1 MLEKMFKQQAGGS
14 HCHVCMLSP
23 SMNGLCGTPCSPDLV
38 GQDLGQWSC
47 PILSLGSEQCL
58 LSVETQVSGNSLS
71 HAESQDSAEEG
82 SYIKGITHFGR
93 VTLETF

>member
-38 GQDLGQWSC
+38 GQDRDEVRHEGKRLFTWSNNKLWVLNTDRSSQN
-47 PILSLGSEQCL
+47 PLITTTPLLKKHMVGSDGLSEGIQK
-58 LSVETQVSGNSLS
+58 LS
-71 HAESQDSAEEG
+71 D
-82 SYIKGITHFGR
+82 
-93 VTLETF
+93 